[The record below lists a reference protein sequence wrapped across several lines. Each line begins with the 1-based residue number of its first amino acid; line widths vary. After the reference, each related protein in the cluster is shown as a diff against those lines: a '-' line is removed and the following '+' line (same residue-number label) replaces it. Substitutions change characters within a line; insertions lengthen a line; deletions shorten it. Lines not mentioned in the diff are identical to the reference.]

1 MKRLSG
7 LAFAAIMA
15 VSSAG
20 LSNTAFAVD
29 AATPSANDIKVGS
42 GLICDTKQQA
52 ERCVN
57 LMSEN
62 ASDAIDKALVAVNTE
77 AGQSDACVVATIGF
91 FPGQK
96 VAEIEKNGG
105 IVNVIEVLVM
115 AVGTPAGLKM
125 VSPKMY
131 YSVQQ
136 SSDRLI

>member
-7 LAFAAIMA
+7 LAFAAMFALSSNAALAGDA
-15 VSSAG
+15 V
-20 LSNTAFAVD
+20 
-29 AATPSANDIKVGS
+29 PSASDIKVGS

-52 ERCVN
+52 ERFVN
-57 LMSEN
+57 LMSDN
-62 ASDAIDKALVAVNTE
+62 ASAAIDKALVAVNTE

-96 VAEIEKNGG
+96 VAEIEKNGA

-115 AVGTPAGLKM
+115 AVGTPAGLKI